1 MLDSPLRK
9 LLDPGLTR
17 LAALAVEARVSA
29 NAATLCG
36 FVCGI
41 GAAGLV
47 AAQLYLFAIPLI
59 VASRLFDGL
68 DGAIARRTAISDLG
82 AFLDIALDFLIQGA
96 IIFGFALARP
106 ENALPAAFLLF
117 AFIGTG
123 TTFLSFAIFAQKRR
137 LSKDIRASKSI
148 YYLGGLT
155 EAMETM
161 LALILACIFPDW
173 FIWIAIIFGALCVL
187 TTGTRIATA
196 WQVLSRPNG
205 QA

>member
-1 MLDSPLRK
+1 MLDSTLRK
-9 LLDPGLTR
+9 LLDPGLAQ
-17 LAALAVEARVSA
+17 LAALAVQARVSA
-29 NAATLCG
+29 NAATLVG

-41 GAAGLV
+41 GAAGLI
-47 AAQLYLFAIPLI
+47 ASQLYLVAIPFI
-59 VASRLFDGL
+59 VASRLFDGV
-68 DGAIARRTAISDLG
+68 DGAIARRTGGSDLG

-123 TTFLSFAIFAQKRR
+123 TTFLSFAIFAQKRG
-137 LSKDIRASKSI
+137 LSRDIRASKSI

-155 EAMETM
+155 EATETM
-161 LALILACIFPDW
+161 LAFILACIFPEW
-173 FIWIAIIFGALCVL
+173 FIWIAIVFGALCIL
-187 TTGTRIATA
+187 TTGTRLATA